1 MLLVL
6 LLLQNKMSTT
16 VHIRGIP
23 VIFPFE
29 PYSIQ
34 KDYMEKVID
43 CLQSSTN
50 GVLESPTG
58 TGKTLS
64 LLCSSLAWLTSMKDQ
79 RKALFTQFENQEGD
93 PSKEIN
99 IHAVKAAFMGTPKII
114 YSSRTHSQLSQA
126 MQELKRTS
134 YSTMKTSILGSRD
147 QFCIHEELANE
158 SGNTK
163 NHLCQAKL
171 KARQCYF
178 YNNLERNKYIP
189 NEGIMDIED
198 LVKAGRKHRY
208 CPYFMAKEAV
218 STADI
223 IFTPYNY
230 LLDPKIRKSLGLSLG
245 GNIVILD
252 EAHNIESVCETSA
265 SIEIKSTDIT
275 ACIEEVTEVMKVVSD
290 DVLDDCP
297 LFTDTPPDF
306 SADELCLLK
315 QVLLDFERTVDSTE
329 VSSDTNNIRA
339 FEGDYIFELLEK
351 SGVR

>member
-1 MLLVL
+1 MT
-6 LLLQNKMSTT
+6 TT

-43 CLQSSTN
+43 CLQNSTN

-64 LLCSSLAWLTSMKDQ
+64 LLCASLAWLSSIKEQ
-79 RKALFTQFENQEGD
+79 RKALFTQYENHETESSREMVIQ
-93 PSKEIN
+93 
-99 IHAVKAAFMGTPKII
+99 AVTAAFNSGTSKII

-126 MQELKRTS
+126 MQELKRTA
-134 YSTMKTSILGSRD
+134 YSTMKTSVLGSRD

-158 SGNTK
+158 NGNMK
-163 NHLCQAKL
+163 NHMCQAKV

-198 LVKAGRKHRY
+198 LVKAGRKNRY

-230 LLDPKIRKSLGLSLG
+230 LLDPKIRKSLGLSLS

-265 SIEIKSTDIT
+265 SIEIKSTDVT

-290 DVLDDCP
+290 DALDDIP

-315 QVLLDFERTVDSTE
+315 QVLLDFERTLDAAEVPSDS
-329 VSSDTNNIRA
+329 NNIKA
-339 FEGDYIFELLEK
+339 FEGDYIFELLGN
-351 SGVR
+351 SGVRWLKIL